1 MNSGAPIVIVRVRS
15 GFLGEDS
22 CLESAA
28 AAAKARKARG
38 GGGRKKVNIVS
49 VLDDR
54 FFTFTLDSC

>member
-1 MNSGAPIVIVRVRS
+1 MNSGPPIVIVRVRS

-28 AAAKARKARG
+28 AAAKARKARA

-49 VLDDR
+49 I
-54 FFTFTLDSC
+54 

>member
-1 MNSGAPIVIVRVRS
+1 MNSGPPIVIVRVRS

-28 AAAKARKARG
+28 AAAKARKARA

-49 VLDDR
+49 VLDGR
-54 FFTFTLDSC
+54 FLTFTLDSC